1 MATQLKVNGFTELGQ
16 AFDYLG
22 AEWPNAAEQIALE
35 VTELMELTAKGEV
48 KKKNLLFGRFL
59 FNSIRSS
66 VWAEGSDASVKIK
79 GSTFSD
85 LVYAPVMEFGRRAGA
100 RQPPV
105 DALLSWVTQ
114 KLGVP
119 SGKARGVAFVIAR
132 SIARKGI
139 KGRGFMKRA
148 AAVAERSLGKIAD
161 RVIGEFLERA

>member
-1 MATQLKVNGFTELGQ
+1 MATQLRVNGFKDLAQ
-16 AFDYLG
+16 AFEYLG
-22 AEWPNAAEQIALE
+22 SEWPQAAEQIALE
-35 VTELMELTAKGEV
+35 VTEVMETTAKREI

-85 LVYAPVMEFGRRAGA
+85 LAYAPVMEYGRRVGA

-119 SGKARGVAFVIAR
+119 SGKARGVAFIIAR

-139 KGRGFMKRA
+139 KGRGFMKQA
-148 AAVAERSLGKIAD
+148 ATVAERSLGKIAD
-161 RVIGEFLERA
+161 RVIGEFIARA